1 MKARILLLAIGAF
14 AGAALLPTTAQAQIG
29 GMISGAVNNAVQT
42 KINNMVNCAVN
53 DQDCINKAHAEG
65 KPVQVVDK
73 NGKPLKDQSAANKTT
88 TDSSGAGAG
97 TAAGAG
103 SNDPPGKGVWL
114 NYDFIP
120 GERVIFYDDFSGDHV
135 GDLPDARRHQ
145 PAATSLSSRSRGR
158 TTSAPST
165 AAR

>member
-1 MKARILLLAIGAF
+1 MKSRFFFLAAGVF
-14 AGAALLPTTAQAQIG
+14 ASAALLPSTGSAQIG
-29 GMISGAVNNAVQT
+29 GMIGGAINNAVQT

-88 TDSSGAGAG
+88 TDSTAGAA
-97 TAAGAG
+97 AAGSG
-103 SNDPPGKGVWL
+103 SNDPPGKGAWL

-120 GERVIFYDDFSGDHV
+120 GERVIYYDDFSSDHV
-135 GDLPDARRHQ
+135 GDLPTHEDI
-145 PAATSLSSRSRGR
+145 SS
-158 TTSAPST
+158 
-165 AAR
+165 